1 MPARLEAYG
10 YGTEWHDI
18 STDYYEGYSNSMTDY
33 HMHDY
38 YEISLILSGNVKVL
52 LSDTSEQGRGAKL
65 VLLRPHTPHYIVCDS
80 DQLYRRHN
88 LLFSPT
94 LLADFPRD
102 LQGLLPL
109 FGKNGR
115 VLTLGKEMCD
125 RLLAIIE
132 AIRKE
137 TSPLRQK
144 LLVLYLLS
152 LAAENAPES
161 KAPAT
166 VPPLVSEALNYVAE
180 HYGERIRAE
189 QMAWTLHVGRTT
201 LMTAL
206 RRYTGLTLVEY
217 VTRTRV
223 RIAAGL
229 LGAGCTLEDAAERV
243 GFGSGSGLVRAFK
256 RVHGVTP
263 RVYLKSTVAR
273 VGTLYKAV
281 E

>member
-38 YEISLILSGNVKVL
+38 YEISLILSGSVKVL
-52 LSDTSEQGRGAKL
+52 LSDTVECGQGANL

-80 DQLYRRHN
+80 DQLYRRQN
-88 LLFSPT
+88 LLFSPG
-94 LLADFPRD
+94 LLADYTHD

-109 FGKNGR
+109 FGKSGT
-115 VLTLGKEMCD
+115 VLTLDEKTCD

-132 AIRKE
+132 AIQKE

-161 KAPAT
+161 KTPAT
-166 VPPLVSEALNYVAE
+166 VPPLVSEALNYIAE

-189 QMAWTLHVGRTT
+189 SMAWTLHVGRTT
-201 LMTAL
+201 LMT
-206 RRYTGLTLVEY
+206 T
-217 VTRTRV
+217 
-223 RIAAGL
+223 
-229 LGAGCTLEDAAERV
+229 
-243 GFGSGSGLVRAFK
+243 FK
-256 RVHGVTP
+256 KHTGVTLNQYITNY
-263 RVYLKSTVAR
+263 RLKSAIEALKKGGSEPEVAR
-273 VGTLYKAV
+273 ACGFNDSCNMIRCFKKHLGRSPLRYLSEKA
-281 E
+281 